1 MVQEIIAASLV
12 NIVILLLFGIFI
24 SIVLERY
31 NSKKFIISNLLVL
44 VLVGIVLSVLPSRNA
59 IFQLDR
65 SAVAALSTV
74 AVVVVVFHAAFS
86 LKLSE
91 LDSSYRK
98 AAARFI
104 LFFILNMIFLPL
116 CSLLIF
122 GQELGY
128 SVYLGFILA
137 ALMTSISP
145 NLCFT
150 KTDKYLSKAKIPAG
164 RVFNS
169 IRTEA
174 AIGLPILLLLVF
186 ILAGFAQA
194 DELVLATKSFSI
206 IYSLLI
212 GISIGMLMAVLILVI
227 VRSKYSEFLSSIFL
241 AIAALMSYAI
251 AEQLNGNGIAAV
263 AALGLFYS
271 SIYVKNREMILEHL
285 SAAMFILETIVF
297 VMAAFVINLN
307 VSFIFILKVLALFI
321 IYLGIRFV
329 AVFMM
334 HNAKMKEVMF
344 IALQVP
350 KGLSVIVVI
359 MALSNFNISNISNML
374 SIALYF
380 VLLSHIISL
389 IITHK
394 AGHFLPEYAGVKA
407 PLEPE
412 TIETKIEKEKKEL
425 VRGYREDSKEDNN
438 IFFKNIRNRKKNKR
452 SG

>member
-1 MVQEIIAASLV
+1 MAQEIIAASLV

-74 AVVVVVFHAAFS
+74 AVVIVVFHAAFS

-98 AAARFI
+98 ATARFI

-150 KTDKYLSKAKIPAG
+150 KTDKYLSKAKIPVG
-164 RVFNS
+164 RVFSS

-174 AIGLPILLLLVF
+174 AIGLPILLLLAF

-212 GISIGMLMAVLILVI
+212 GISIGMLMAVLVLVI

-241 AIAALMSYAI
+241 AIAALMSYVI

-271 SIYVKNREMILEHL
+271 SIYVKNREMILEHS

-307 VSFIFILKVLALFI
+307 VSFVFILKVLALFI

-329 AVFMM
+329 AVFVL
-334 HNAKMKEVMF
+334 HNAKMKEVIF
-344 IALQVP
+344 LTLQVP

-359 MALSNFNISNISNML
+359 VALSNFNISNIDNML

-389 IITHK
+389 IVTHK

-425 VRGYREDSKEDNN
+425 VRGYREDSKEDSN

-452 SG
+452 LR